1 MMDIGDRAIQTFA
14 YNVTIAAQNNPTQMA
29 QLTIDIPDE
38 LAQRLA
44 PYQNQIS
51 EIFARLINTSLLNE
65 STSSTELVSNPL
77 STDFPTYLEII
88 DFLVNRPTSE
98 QIANFKVSERSQ
110 TRLQELL
117 QKNRD
122 SNLLPSEV
130 AELNLYEQLDV
141 LMTMLKIRSYA
152 SIRTQ
157 NPSISHSA

>member
-1 MMDIGDRAIQTFA
+1 MMDIGDRPIQTFV
-14 YNVTIAAQNNPTQMA
+14 YNVTIAAQNKQMA

-38 LAQRLA
+38 LAQKLA

-51 EIFARLINTSLLNE
+51 EIFARLINASLLNE
-65 STSSTELVSNPL
+65 AIDSLELPSNPL
-77 STDFPTYLEII
+77 PTDFPTYLEII

-122 SNLLPSEV
+122 SNLLPSEI

-152 SIRTQ
+152 SIQTK
-157 NPSISHSA
+157 NSSISHSA

>member
-1 MMDIGDRAIQTFA
+1 
-14 YNVTIAAQNNPTQMA
+14 MA

-38 LAQRLA
+38 LAQRLV

-65 STSSTELVSNPL
+65 STSRTELVSNPL

-98 QIANFKVSERSQ
+98 QITNFKVSERSQ
-110 TRLQELL
+110 IRLQELL

-122 SNLLPSEV
+122 ANLLPSEI
-130 AELNLYEQLDV
+130 AELNFYKQLDV
-141 LMTMLKIRSYA
+141 LMTMLKIQSGKL
-152 SIRTQ
+152 
-157 NPSISHSA
+157 

>member
-1 MMDIGDRAIQTFA
+1 
-14 YNVTIAAQNNPTQMA
+14 MA

-65 STSSTELVSNPL
+65 STSRTELVSNPL

-110 TRLQELL
+110 IRLQELL

-122 SNLLPSEV
+122 ANLLPSEI
-130 AELNLYEQLDV
+130 AELNFYEQLDM

-152 SIRTQ
+152 TIQTKNS
-157 NPSISHSA
+157 SVSHPA